1 MTSVAD
7 KRWRWMAATVAVTF
21 LLLLPAMYNRF
32 PLIFPD
38 TPTYLSVAYG
48 EYWNVDRSGFY
59 GLLFKPLLSWA
70 EPVAGLWIVVT
81 VQALLI
87 AAVLLLTI
95 RRIRPTGSAAGA
107 LVVILPV
114 ALLTALP
121 WHAGQLMP
129 DAMTG
134 ILVLVIWLAASRD
147 LRTPGTA
154 LLWLGAG
161 MLALVHYTHI
171 GLMIAVT
178 AAILVAGAWTGT
190 ARREIA
196 GRAVVAALVLA
207 AVAGSHVAANV
218 TTFGRWSVSP
228 MSSLFLFARL
238 NEDGLVPR
246 WLDRHCGRDA
256 PIELCGLREDM
267 PRDSQ
272 VMLWGGPKSPLTPH
286 IHNRIGQAESWRWI
300 EMLDQAAT
308 GSIKEEP
315 LAFLG
320 FSVRA
325 GARQFVSFAALD
337 DECPEICRQ
346 SMIELARFRP
356 ELGPLANESRQLR
369 GEIPREPIQRVTSA
383 MALVGLLLLLPFFAF
398 AIRRRDGEAIVL
410 LVTVVAALF
419 ANALMTGA
427 LSDVHDR
434 YQSRLIWLA
443 PFVLL
448 ALVVRW
454 KMFRLRRDQWRS
466 TRQAVAHLR
475 ATGTAR
481 TDPQAGSA
489 ISATSRSRQ
498 SRVP

>member
-1 MTSVAD
+1 MTPMAD
-7 KRWRWMAATVAVTF
+7 KRWTWMAATVAATF

-59 GLLFKPLLSWA
+59 GLFFKPLLSWA
-70 EPVAGLWIVVT
+70 DPVAGLWIVVT
-81 VQALLI
+81 VQALFI

-95 RRIRPTGSAAGA
+95 RRIWPTGPAVGA
-107 LVVILPV
+107 LIVTLPI
-114 ALLTALP
+114 ALLTTLP

-147 LRTPGTA
+147 LRAPGTA

-161 MLALVHYTHI
+161 ILALVHYTHI
-171 GLMIAVT
+171 GLMMAVT
-178 AAILVAGAWTGT
+178 AAILVAGAWYGT

-196 GRAVVAALVLA
+196 GRAIVAALVLT

-256 PIELCGLREDM
+256 PIELCNLREQM

-300 EMLDQAAT
+300 EMLDHAVI

-337 DECPEICRQ
+337 DECPDICRQ
-346 SMIELARFRP
+346 SMIELARLRS
-356 ELGPLANESRQLR
+356 ELGPVANVSRQLR
-369 GEIPREPIQRVTSA
+369 GEIPKESIQRVTSA
-383 MALVGLLLLLPFFAF
+383 PAIVGLLLLLPFFAL
-398 AIRRRDGEAIVL
+398 AIRRRDPVGASLCSAILIAL
-410 LVTVVAALF
+410 L
-419 ANALMTGA
+419 ANALMAGA

-434 YQSRLIWLA
+434 YQSRLVWLA
-443 PFVLL
+443 PYAVL
-448 ALVVRW
+448 ALAARW
-454 KMFRLRRDQWRS
+454 GWFKPGRGGGR
-466 TRQAVAHLR
+466 
-475 ATGTAR
+475 
-481 TDPQAGSA
+481 
-489 ISATSRSRQ
+489 
-498 SRVP
+498 